1 MKRPATSPALS
12 FSQLD
17 FFPPE
22 KWISF
27 LCWIGFLAT
36 WHSHQSGQWRG
47 GGFNEKSKDQMLQA
61 GLQSSQLAPYLD
73 VWEEFYVQLQIRR
86 FPACVMSPPKL
97 ATPITADIQ
106 YRSPIKVKFYIFY
119 ALNLVFMTIQEGFGH
134 FHFQALFSLK
144 HNLVRFN
151 GYSYSVSRF
160 SL

>member
-86 FPACVMSPPKL
+86 FPPTLCVMSPQPLL
-97 ATPITADIQ
+97 AADIQ
-106 YRSPIKVKFYIFY
+106 YQSRLKVKIYAFYP
-119 ALNLVFMTIQEGFGH
+119 
-134 FHFQALFSLK
+134 FHAVLWQFQGASWFSFLELK
-144 HNLVRFN
+144 LVRFN